1 MLEVG
6 ILEFSFFDK
15 ITVLVSKS
23 FIAATQ
29 NCTERPHIVQT
40 LLQ

>member
-1 MLEVG
+1 MLELG

-15 ITVLVSKS
+15 ITVFVSKS
-23 FIAATQ
+23 FIVATQ
-29 NCTERPHIVQT
+29 NCTVLSHIVQT